1 MGNACCTPYCVNLQ
15 EDEQVLENGCT
26 KRCVFLLM
34 IICIYWFDRRT
45 RNGPGCLCIPPF
57 VGTKVRKG
65 IVLDETKYVHVRNEL
80 NGDMFTKVGP
90 QLYFPGPYDVVIE
103 TRDVS

>member
-1 MGNACCTPYCVNLQ
+1 MKRFYVFIGSL
-15 EDEQVLENGCT
+15 DVLEMDLVG
-26 KRCVFLLM
+26 
-34 IICIYWFDRRT
+34 
-45 RNGPGCLCIPPF
+45 CIPPF

-80 NGDMFTKVGP
+80 NGDLFTKVGP
-90 QLYFPGPYDVVIE
+90 QLYFPGPYDIVIE